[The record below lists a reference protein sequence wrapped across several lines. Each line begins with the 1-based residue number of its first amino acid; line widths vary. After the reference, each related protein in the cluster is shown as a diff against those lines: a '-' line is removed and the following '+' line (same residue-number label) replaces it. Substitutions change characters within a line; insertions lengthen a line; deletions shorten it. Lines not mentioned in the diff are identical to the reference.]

1 MHKLEDEWVLFPASF
16 FNKLFLKTLLKLWF
30 WFEILSLKQTFKRD
44 TQCSQLP
51 RKSNFKAYIEKVLVV
66 HDIFNT
72 QTKLAISELFQ
83 ALNGVWLRFQQR
95 ADNTSGVELK
105 YEKAEDYHVNDG
117 EVKWYWFDA
126 QAVYSLETKRG
137 EFEHIMSTHVPTTNS
152 PCCAMT
158 LTKINMPCR
167 SRSKAA
173 YTRRNCR
180 FCDSC
185 KLVNFFFMLT
195 KSLLWDLLTFLEYV
209 GVLLLHAV
217 TFRCRDLWRR
227 LIAPFAFRMTSVPL
241 RPMKLPLSLWFG
253 FNFDLLTLLM
263 SAPLCAHPFRLTT
276 FMVDG

>member
-1 MHKLEDEWVLFPASF
+1 MTAR
-16 FNKLFLKTLLKLWF
+16 
-30 WFEILSLKQTFKRD
+30 LSDIDLTRKPYIPWKQ
-44 TQCSQLP
+44 
-51 RKSNFKAYIEKVLVV
+51 
-66 HDIFNT
+66 
-72 QTKLAISELFQ
+72 
-83 ALNGVWLRFQQR
+83 
-95 ADNTSGVELK
+95 
-105 YEKAEDYHVNDG
+105 
-117 EVKWYWFDA
+117 
-126 QAVYSLETKRG
+126 RG

-227 LIAPFAFRMTSVPL
+227 LIALFAFRMTSVPL
-241 RPMKLPLSLWFG
+241 GPMKLPLSLWFG

-276 FMVDG
+276 FMVDGWRGGRRKEFQLSHHSVPWSILQLCWTLPDPSIKLSMNMKTQPKTPKIIQTWSANGRRNVLRIVAE